1 VWNFGRNQVY
11 RLQVFADEIVASL
24 GASEWKDLQANVEQ
38 LKSLKYS
45 KLFLEKV
52 SKYGEH
58 D

>member
-1 VWNFGRNQVY
+1 
-11 RLQVFADEIVASL
+11 VFADEIVASL